1 MFVSRMRCSAKRCTA
16 DPGPPQTVTVPGL
29 QRTTSLR
36 FVLRCA
42 RDTRDTSVGV
52 TALHGLDQHGAALAA
67 ADAFGGDA
75 LLDAAALHGVDEMQ
89 HDAVAA
95 RAHGM
100 AEADGAAVD
109 VELVAIDAARRAIK
123 AEHLAAE

>member
-42 RDTRDTSVGV
+42 RDTRDTSVEI
-52 TALHGLDQHGAALAA
+52 TALHRLDQHGAALAA

-75 LLDAAALHGVDEMQ
+75 LLDAVAFHRVDEMQ

-100 AEADGAAVD
+100 AKPDGAAVH
-109 VELVAIDAARRAIK
+109 VKFVAIDT
-123 AEHLAAE
+123 